1 MKIVRFC
8 QAGPPSVL
16 EYIDVPIPSLNDG
29 EVLVRAEYIG
39 VGIPDVLIRSGLYG
53 WMPPLPAV
61 PGTEMSGI
69 IEKVGR
75 GVTSLKNGQRVVV
88 SARERKHRGG
98 CYAEYNA
105 TPAESVFALP
115 DDADLEQA
123 AALANYQ
130 VAYHLLND
138 CARPEAGQSVLVYGA
153 AGGVGSA
160 IIDLA
165 VTAGLKVIAVCSG
178 AAKVEFVKDF
188 GAHFIIDRREQDV
201 AEVVR
206 AVTRGRQ
213 VDLILDPIGGPRFT
227 DNFAMLARFGLVVSY
242 GSLDG
247 HPTGD
252 VMRTLVGNSGKCAA
266 VRIFS
271 MHVFDDWPERRRRGM
286 QWLIKRLGIGAIR
299 PRIHGLLPLSEASK
313 AHEMLES
320 GEIIGKLLLRP

>member
-1 MKIVRFC
+1 
-8 QAGPPSVL
+8 
-16 EYIDVPIPSLNDG
+16 
-29 EVLVRAEYIG
+29 
-39 VGIPDVLIRSGLYG
+39 
-53 WMPPLPAV
+53 
-61 PGTEMSGI
+61 
-69 IEKVGR
+69 
-75 GVTSLKNGQRVVV
+75 
-88 SARERKHRGG
+88 
-98 CYAEYNA
+98 
-105 TPAESVFALP
+105 
-115 DDADLEQA
+115 
-123 AALANYQ
+123 
-130 VAYHLLND
+130 
-138 CARPEAGQSVLVYGA
+138 
-153 AGGVGSA
+153 
-160 IIDLA
+160 
-165 VTAGLKVIAVCSG
+165 
-178 AAKVEFVKDF
+178 
-188 GAHFIIDRREQDV
+188 
-201 AEVVR
+201 VR

-242 GSLDG
+242 GRLDG

>member
-1 MKIVRFC
+1 MKIVRFS

-16 EYIDVPIPSLNDG
+16 EYIDVPIPPVNDG

-69 IEKVGR
+69 IEKVGP
-75 GVTSLKNGQRVVV
+75 GVTSLKIGQRVIV

-98 CYAEYNA
+98 CYAEYNV

-123 AALANYQ
+123 ATLANYQ

-138 CARPEAGQSVLVYGA
+138 CTRFEAGQTVLVYGA

-165 VTAGLKVIAVCSG
+165 EAAGLKVIAVCSG
-178 AAKVEFVKDF
+178 AKKVKFLKDF
-188 GAHFIIDRREQDV
+188 GAHFIIDRREKNV

-206 AVTRGRQ
+206 EVTKGKQ
-213 VDLILDPIGGPRFT
+213 VDLILDPIGGPRFV
-227 DNFAMLARFGLVVSY
+227 DNIRHA
-242 GSLDG
+242 
-247 HPTGD
+247 
-252 VMRTLVGNSGKCAA
+252 
-266 VRIFS
+266 
-271 MHVFDDWPERRRRGM
+271 
-286 QWLIKRLGIGAIR
+286 GA
-299 PRIHGLLPLSEASK
+299 LWACSK
-313 AHEMLES
+313 LWKA
-320 GEIIGKLLLRP
+320 

>member
-1 MKIVRFC
+1 MKIVQFC

-165 VTAGLKVIAVCSG
+165 VAADLEVIAVCSG
-178 AAKVEFVKDF
+178 AAKVEFVKDL

-206 AVTRGRQ
+206 AVTKGRQ

-242 GSLDG
+242 GRLDG

-252 VMRTLVGNSGKCAA
+252 VMGTLVGNSGKCAA

-286 QWLIKRLGIGAIR
+286 QWLIKRLGKGAIR